1 MEKKDKILIGRPDDL
16 MSLKVLKV
24 NDVYE
29 VSPSETYLEII
40 EYPLLPLICKD
51 YIPKKYFKK

>member
-16 MSLKVLKV
+16 MSLKV